1 MSKPIAAA
9 VALVALIIAS
19 ASTVLA
25 MVCGTMCAY
34 SIARFRTGGN
44 LFSDWLLQRAEVVA
58 GRRFENRSLV
68 FFCILLVL
76 AVVSFSLIGQLT
88 GTTHGS

>member
-1 MSKPIAAA
+1 MMVAGSTFVSRDVGLSMSI
-9 VALVALIIAS
+9 VYFTLVAAL
-19 ASTVLA
+19 L
-25 MVCGTMCAY
+25 Y
-34 SIARFRTGGN
+34 